1 MIGFTYERTWAEI
14 EALLERVERERER
27 RKEASFDRDLST
39 KERAHHMMNYKGLQG
54 ATYALRWV
62 LGDREITNRMVLGDD

>member
-14 EALLERVERERER
+14 EALLERVEQERER

-39 KERAHHMMNYKGLQG
+39 KERAHHMRNYKGLQG

-62 LGDREITNRMVLGDD
+62 LGDREVTKRIVLGDD

>member
-1 MIGFTYERTWAEI
+1 MIEFTYERTWVEI
-14 EALLERVERERER
+14 ETLLEHVERELAR

-39 KERAHHMMNYKGLQG
+39 KERAHHMRNYKGLQG

-62 LGDREITNRMVLGDD
+62 LGDREITKRMVLGDD

>member
-1 MIGFTYERTWAEI
+1 MIEFTYERTWVEI
-14 EALLERVERERER
+14 ETLLEQVERELAR

-39 KERAHHMMNYKGLQG
+39 KERAHHMRNYKGLQG

-62 LGDREITNRMVLGDD
+62 LGDREVTKNMVLGDD

>member
-27 RKEASFDRDLST
+27 LKEASFDRDLST
-39 KERAHHMMNYKGLQG
+39 KERAHHMRNYKGLQG

>member
-39 KERAHHMMNYKGLQG
+39 KERAHHMRNYKGLQG

-62 LGDREITNRMVLGDD
+62 LGDREVTKRMVLGDD

>member
-1 MIGFTYERTWAEI
+1 MIQFTYERTWVEI
-14 EALLERVERERER
+14 ETLLEQGERELAR

-39 KERAHHMMNYKGLQG
+39 KERAHHMRNYKGLQG

-62 LGDREITNRMVLGDD
+62 LGDREVTKRMVLGDD

>member
-39 KERAHHMMNYKGLQG
+39 KERAHHMRIYKGLQG
-54 ATYALRWV
+54 ATYALPWV
-62 LGDREITNRMVLGDD
+62 LGDREVTKRMVLGDD

>member
-14 EALLERVERERER
+14 EALLERVARERER

-39 KERAHHMMNYKGLQG
+39 KERAHHMRNYKGLQG

>member
-1 MIGFTYERTWAEI
+1 MMDYTYERTWAEI
-14 EALLERVERERER
+14 EALLERVEQERER

-39 KERAHHMMNYKGLQG
+39 KERAHHMRNYKGLQG

-62 LGDREITNRMVLGDD
+62 LGDREVTKRIVLGDD

>member
-1 MIGFTYERTWAEI
+1 MIEFTYERTWVEI
-14 EALLERVERERER
+14 ETLLEQVEQELAR

-39 KERAHHMMNYKGLQG
+39 KERAHHMRNYKGLQG

-62 LGDREITNRMVLGDD
+62 LGDREITKHMVLGDD

>member
-14 EALLERVERERER
+14 EAQLERVERERER
-27 RKEASFDRDLST
+27 RKEASVDRDLST
-39 KERAHHMMNYKGLQG
+39 KERAHHMRNYKGLQG

-62 LGDREITNRMVLGDD
+62 LGDREVTKRMVLGDD